1 MNEANVSGSL
11 SANEAK
17 FRNAK
22 ISGRFDC
29 EGDAEA
35 EEFLISGPVFIK
47 GLLNAEN
54 VDIKLGFR
62 KFTNVIN
69 SIGGTTI
76 RIELREEAHRPFAKT
91 VAKTIVKES
100 IEGDAIFLENT
111 ECPLVVGKNVIIGE
125 GCKIG
130 KVQYTNA
137 VNSGT
142 INSKNSPMY
151 RLDDEG
157 ERIPISE
164 DDYRRI
170 TDPAKKDGA
179 DIRIA
184 NSDDE
189 DMAIV
194 LKRMREQDASAVT
207 YGATVILRDDAT
219 ISDVLEE
226 VHHFYQNKNGL
237 NDMYG
242 YKERTILNEIDAKEY
257 LLSVQKDYNIPLN
270 EVKTTENQLKSY
282 RRQMEE
288 LKASG
293 EWNEPN

>member
-1 MNEANVSGSL
+1 MNITGSGTIQGGDYNEGIHISGSGIINGRTRCTELHVSGAVCSNSGFECTGEIHVSGSGKFEDVKAAAVHASGSFIAKSLDVGGELRSSGSCKIKEKLNANDAHISGSL

-130 KVQYTNA
+130 KVQYTN
-137 VNSGT
+137 NFS
-142 INSKNSPMY
+142 
-151 RLDDEG
+151 R
-157 ERIPISE
+157 
-164 DDYRRI
+164 
-170 TDPAKKDGA
+170 DG
-179 DIRIA
+179 
-184 NSDDE
+184 
-189 DMAIV
+189 
-194 LKRMREQDASAVT
+194 SA
-207 YGATVILRDDAT
+207 
-219 ISDVLEE
+219 
-226 VHHFYQNKNGL
+226 
-237 NDMYG
+237 
-242 YKERTILNEIDAKEY
+242 EIGFIEK
-257 LLSVQKDYNIPLN
+257 I
-270 EVKTTENQLKSY
+270 
-282 RRQMEE
+282 
-288 LKASG
+288 
-293 EWNEPN
+293 

>member
-1 MNEANVSGSL
+1 MKITGSGTISGADYNEEIQITGSGNINGRTRCTGLRVSGSVIANAGFECTGEIHVSGSGMFADVKADSVQVSGSFTADSLAVSGELISSGSCKIKETLTVNDANVSGSL

-47 GLLNAEN
+47 GLLNAED

-130 KVQYTNA
+130 KVQYTN
-137 VNSGT
+137 NFS
-142 INSKNSPMY
+142 
-151 RLDDEG
+151 R
-157 ERIPISE
+157 
-164 DDYRRI
+164 
-170 TDPAKKDGA
+170 DG
-179 DIRIA
+179 
-184 NSDDE
+184 
-189 DMAIV
+189 
-194 LKRMREQDASAVT
+194 SA
-207 YGATVILRDDAT
+207 
-219 ISDVLEE
+219 
-226 VHHFYQNKNGL
+226 
-237 NDMYG
+237 
-242 YKERTILNEIDAKEY
+242 EIGFIEK
-257 LLSVQKDYNIPLN
+257 I
-270 EVKTTENQLKSY
+270 
-282 RRQMEE
+282 
-288 LKASG
+288 
-293 EWNEPN
+293 